1 MDYSCIIVLIVS
13 DFHSWDGRGES
24 HDVYFD
30 FGSSQLEDVGYLFQ
44 TEEAFQSR
52 QDVETFVGDVGKKN
66 NIGII
71 VLNSKGG
78 VGNGSGE
85 AYVYF
90 ACKRSSNYRRN
101 KDKWSES
108 GVKKRNSGT
117 KKCDCPFRLRGN
129 ENCGGTWRLYVIDGN
144 HNHSF
149 PVYNVGRSVMSRLS
163 EDEKIK
169 TKEMTRAHMP
179 PSQIL
184 ISIKNENKDNL
195 TTMKQMYNYMQKI
208 MKEEMEGQK
217 FVHAYTNKVLHFG
230 NRTTNRVE
238 SAHNSLKRF
247 LKTSTGNLDIV
258 WSRVHSLLELQENE
272 IKASFV
278 GSANKDL
285 HIMILY
291 LSTPLTGKVSHM
303 SIKKIMKEYSRHG
316 VNTDPKT
323 CGCYLRTS
331 HGLPCSHEMRL
342 LDEEGRG
349 IDLNDVH
356 IFWRT
361 LHMEG
366 ATYNSDDQHTQF
378 QDDDEILWHYFNIM
392 MKQSPEAKKM
402 YISQLQKLI
411 HPEALKLE
419 EPFSDRKSKGRPN
432 RSSTKR
438 DPSYFEHVE
447 KKVPKHKSGDNRK
460 SSTNEECFPQEI
472 PHFVVPYI
480 HEYVD
485 VSADENCGYRSV
497 AYQIYGSEDQ
507 WRRVRTDLYDFL
519 EGRLDYWMKV

>member
-1 MDYSCIIVLIVS
+1 MLCTRHIAKNV
-13 DFHSWDGRGES
+13 
-24 HDVYFD
+24 
-30 FGSSQLEDVGYLFQ
+30 
-44 TEEAFQSR
+44 EAR
-52 QDVETFVGDVGKKN
+52 T
-66 NIGII
+66 
-71 VLNSKGG
+71 
-78 VGNGSGE
+78 
-85 AYVYF
+85 
-90 ACKRSSNYRRN
+90 
-101 KDKWSES
+101 
-108 GVKKRNSGT
+108 
-117 KKCDCPFRLRGN
+117 
-129 ENCGGTWRLYVIDGN
+129 
-144 HNHSF
+144 
-149 PVYNVGRSVMSRLS
+149 RSV
-163 EDEKIK
+163 
-169 TKEMTRAHMP
+169 TKSVVFALGFLGNWNMIVHAETEV
-179 PSQIL
+179 SYE
-184 ISIKNENKDNL
+184 ENV
-195 TTMKQMYNYMQKI
+195 QHFQKI
-208 MKEEMEGQK
+208 YAGHQELLKYVQTTWLIHARK

-247 LKTSTGNLDIV
+247 LKTSTGNLDTV
-258 WSRVHSLLELQENE
+258 WSMVHSLLELQENE

-285 HIMILY
+285 HIMILH
-291 LSTPLTGKVSHM
+291 LLTPLTGKVSHM
-303 SIKKIMKEYSRHG
+303 AIKKIMKKYSRHG

-331 HGLPCSHEMRL
+331 HGLPCANEMRL

-366 ATYNSDDQHTQF
+366 ATYNSDDRHTQF

-402 YISQLQKLI
+402 YISQLEKLI
-411 HPEALKLE
+411 HLEALKLE

-447 KKVPKHKSGDNRK
+447 KKVPKHKSGDKRK
-460 SSTNEECFPQEI
+460 SSTNEECFPPEI

-485 VSADENCGYRSV
+485 VSADGNCGYRSV
-497 AYQIYGSEDQ
+497 AHQIYGSEDQ

-519 EGRLDYWMKV
+519 EGRLDYWMKVWHKNKNETLSTLHKVNYCESPCSYEYWMSMEEMGPVIAIMYNVILVAIDPIQMVQPFCFSRYGG